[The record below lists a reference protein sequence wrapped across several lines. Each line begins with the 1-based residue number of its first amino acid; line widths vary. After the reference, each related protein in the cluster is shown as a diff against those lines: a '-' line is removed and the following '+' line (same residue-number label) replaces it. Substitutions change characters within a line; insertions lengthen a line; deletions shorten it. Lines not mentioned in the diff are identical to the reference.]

1 MYEIVVRSTV
11 YYITI
16 SDRNSELR
24 RIVTSRGGILTTF
37 ALLSRK
43 SPENMAFITS
53 HRAVRIA
60 LWAGTL
66 PSSSSNITSAKR
78 PGDRRTACLSI
89 RSVRDNRS
97 VAFRAVNDDRG
108 PPCSRQM
115 SSNRCLTT
123 CLYRLLRSLL
133 TNCSRVCILPSTMS
147 NCGSSRNSAACL
159 ISCGQERSRN
169 HAAVSTTRDSP
180 SNVE

>member
-1 MYEIVVRSTV
+1 MLCGENV
-11 YYITI
+11 
-16 SDRNSELR
+16 
-24 RIVTSRGGILTTF
+24 LTTF

-66 PSSSSNITSAKR
+66 PSSNSNITSAKR
-78 PGDRRTACLSI
+78 PTYIYIEGEIIASLLIDRYQ
-89 RSVRDNRS
+89 
-97 VAFRAVNDDRG
+97 
-108 PPCSRQM
+108 PCSRQM

-133 TNCSRVCILPSTMS
+133 TNCSRVCMLPSTMS

-159 ISCGQERSRN
+159 ISCRWEKNQN
-169 HAAVSTTRDSP
+169 VSYRCTIAIFV
-180 SNVE
+180 NVEWLRKERRKRRKKKIRFRFRVARGILS